1 MNILFGVVKDES
13 GGLRVIANSENVPEL
28 CTAKFLADKF
38 LDNYIN
44 GLLSKK
50 HTPKSTPSDIV
61 VPPTGIINRLRS

>member
-50 HTPKSTPSDIV
+50 HTPSDIV
-61 VPPTGIINRLRS
+61 IPPAGTINRLRS

>member
-28 CTAKFLADKF
+28 CTAKFLSDKF

-50 HTPKSTPSDIV
+50 HTPSDTDIV
-61 VPPTGIINRLRS
+61 VPPTGIINRLR